1 MSNSGS
7 FQAGVSLMIS
17 QKSLWW
23 LRVRITHW
31 KFPQIPTH
39 SLELSEDRLV
49 ATRLSLSVTFFFREL
64 HFFPQ
69 YPTFSWQWLNDSNGN
84 TEYVF
89 FLLQW
94 RTYPELL
101 NLGPRWRH
109 RFRRGCFLCQRQI
122 HLLPN
127 LSVWLCCHFFSYC
140 VAFDAFIQ

>member
-17 QKSLWW
+17 QKSFWW
-23 LRVRITHW
+23 FRVRITHW
-31 KFPQIPTH
+31 KFPQMPTH

-49 ATRLSLSVTFFFREL
+49 ATRLSLSMTFFFREL

-69 YPTFSWQWLNDSNGN
+69 YPTFSWQWLNNSNGN

-89 FLLQW
+89 FLLQK

-101 NLGPRWRH
+101 NLGPHWRH
-109 RFRRGCFLCQRQI
+109 SLRRGCFLCQRQTN
-122 HLLPN
+122 LLPK
-127 LSVWLCCHFFSYC
+127 LPVWLCCHLFSYC
-140 VAFDAFIQ
+140 VASDAFIQ